1 MIKPDCVTKNDIIC
15 YMSEKLL
22 RSTGKR
28 IRALRDD
35 RGWNQTDFVDIL
47 LGRRKPDW
55 REGISH
61 LTDHCRH
68 QRIMSLLTK
77 LTIDN
82 AYNACYN
89 VVNTDIHPQPLARA
103 AIGKQKAGQR
113 SER

>member
-1 MIKPDCVTKNDIIC
+1 M
-15 YMSEKLL
+15 L
-22 RSTGKR
+22 
-28 IRALRDD
+28 
-35 RGWNQTDFVDIL
+35 GW
-47 LGRRKPDW
+47 RKPEW

-61 LTDHCRH
+61 LMDHCRH
-68 QRIMSLLTK
+68 QGIVSLLAK
-77 LTIDN
+77 LPIDN